1 VTGSYRWL
9 HSVNGRRSVM
19 RWRTTLKAMVAA
31 VAAAMVLAACGGSA
45 GNKAG
50 GDAAPV
56 TLRIGTDDDPGR
68 PGGAQIQEFARQ
80 VQQRSK
86 GQVRIEPVWHAAGEE
101 GKTEDWDQVVAR
113 KVVHGELDLG
123 MIPAR
128 AWDTEGVMSLRALH
142 APFLVT
148 SDQLVGRI
156 VKGELAPEMLAGLEK
171 IGVTGLALLPE
182 GLRHVFAFGDPP
194 LSPADYEGMVIRAPT
209 SKTTYAAFET
219 LGAKPDDFAGPGDR
233 FAEGVK
239 NGRVGGSESSFA
251 LAGTLPAP
259 TAAVGNIT
267 FFPKV
272 NSLVINTKVF
282 EDLTEDQRAIL
293 HDAAQRAVD
302 WAIRTTRSDGEVAKE
317 YCTNGGRITLAS
329 GPEVAR
335 FQQAVEPVYQQL
347 EQDAPTKALIA
358 RIRSLSGTVE
368 PAQTAVKPC
377 GPGVAA
383 AQATP
388 GDEAVKAFPEG
399 VYRMEMPEE
408 FLVQAGVDR
417 PTAHNHAGIWT
428 LTFKDGTF
436 WDGPGAS
443 SGCPGSTYS
452 VQGGRI
458 TIQMGPQGER
468 CGTAAGKVLFNARW
482 ALQGD
487 QLRFLDV
494 RSGHE
499 GSDLL
504 VETLFGGKP
513 FTRIG

>member
-1 VTGSYRWL
+1 
-9 HSVNGRRSVM
+9 M
-19 RWRTTLKAMVAA
+19 RWRMTLKAMVAA
-31 VAAAMVLAACGGSA
+31 VAAAMVLAACGGGSA
-45 GNKAG
+45 GSKAG

-80 VQQRSK
+80 VQELSK
-86 GQVRIEPVWHAAGEE
+86 GQVRIEPVWQAAGEQ

-113 KVVHGELDLG
+113 KVVHGELDMG
-123 MIPAR
+123 MVPAR
-128 AWDTEGVMSLRALH
+128 AWDTEGVASLHALH

-148 SDQLVGRI
+148 SDELVGRI
-156 VKGELAPEMLAGLEK
+156 AKGELAPEMLAGLEK
-171 IGVTGLALLPE
+171 IGVSGLALLPE
-182 GLRHVFAFGDPP
+182 ALRHLFAFGDPP
-194 LSPADYEGMVIRAPT
+194 LSPADFDGMVIRAPT
-209 SKTTYAAFET
+209 SKTTYAAFEA
-219 LGAKPDDFAGPGDR
+219 LGAKPDDFGGPGDR
-233 FAEGVK
+233 FAEGIK
-239 NGRVGGSESSFA
+239 KGKIGGAESSFA
-251 LAGTLPAP
+251 LAGTLPAR

-272 NSLVINTKVF
+272 NSLVINTKVLK
-282 EDLTEDQRAIL
+282 DLTEDQRAIL
-293 HDAAQRAVD
+293 HDAAQRTVD
-302 WAIRTTRSDGEVAKE
+302 WAIRTTRSDAEVAKE
-317 YCTNGGRITLAS
+317 YCTNGGQIVLAS
-329 GPEVAR
+329 GADIAK
-335 FQQAVEPVYQQL
+335 FKQAVQPVYQQL
-347 EQDAPTKALIA
+347 EQDAPTKAMIA
-358 RIRSLSGTVE
+358 QIRSLSGE
-368 PAQTAVKPC
+368 AGPAQTAVKPC
-377 GPGVAA
+377 GPGAA

-388 GDEAVKAFPEG
+388 EDEAGKSFPEG
-399 VYRMEMPEE
+399 VYRVEMPEE
-408 FLVQAGVDR
+408 FLVQAGIDR

-436 WDGPGAS
+436 WDGPGVN

-458 TIQMGPQGER
+458 TTQMGPQVER
-468 CGTAAGKVLFNARW
+468 CGDAAGKVLFSAKW

-513 FTRIG
+513 FTKIG